1 MDQRDGGRVLRAEVV
16 GSPVDVTALASRVAS
31 PAAGAVVTFVGA
43 VRDHDTPGR
52 GTVTLLQYEAHP
64 SAAEVMR
71 RVCREVAV
79 DHPESTIAAEHRVG
93 DLVVGDVALGVA
105 VAAAHRREAFAAAEA
120 LVERVKAR
128 LPVWKHQVFADG
140 SDEWVGLGE
149 AVPFPS

>member
-1 MDQRDGGRVLRAEVV
+1 
-16 GSPVDVTALASRVAS
+16 
-31 PAAGAVVTFVGA
+31 
-43 VRDHDTPGR
+43 
-52 GTVTLLQYEAHP
+52 
-64 SAAEVMR
+64 MR
-71 RVCREVAV
+71 RVCREVAAE
-79 DHPESTIAAEHRVG
+79 HPECAIAAEHRVG

-149 AVPFPS
+149 AVPFPA

>member
-1 MDQRDGGRVLRAEVV
+1 MPDQQPRVRRSGVSETVI
-16 GSPVDVTALASRVAS
+16 DVADLAALVAS
-31 PAAGAVVTFVGA
+31 PASGAVVTFVGA

-52 GTVTLLQYEAHP
+52 GTVTVLQYEAHP

-71 RVCREVAV
+71 QVCLDVAA
-79 DHPESTIAAEHRVG
+79 DHPQCVLAAEHRVG

-105 VAAAHRREAFAAAEA
+105 AAAAHRREAFAAAED

-149 AVPFPS
+149 AVPFPG